1 MDDITTLD
9 VREAQPTNQL
19 CVGCQVSLRKGT
31 LTYSPQCSTRP
42 STASAGAAR
51 SSSIGARP
59 TRRPFV
65 HTGHDDGAVEGGPAH
80 PVQHRPDTLFGPSH
94 GHVANRVSGGGADRL
109 VELFGQGGVR

>member
-42 STASAGAAR
+42 SPAPPGAAR
-51 SSSIGARP
+51 LGRDRRGARSYTRATTMALSKVDPRIPSNTAP
-59 TRRPFV
+59 TRSSGLA
-65 HTGHDDGAVEGGPAH
+65 TG
-80 PVQHRPDTLFGPSH
+80 TLRT
-94 GHVANRVSGGGADRL
+94 A
-109 VELFGQGGVR
+109 